1 MRGHGA
7 DGVGDRE
14 GREVRKKENVER
26 REAEKT
32 CGTHVLG
39 PRLGTVS
46 SHAGGVTQVTVSWTL
61 GGLTQVTV
69 SYTSREMINT
79 FRDDGIR
86 FGSLGGLIDTIGQV

>member
-1 MRGHGA
+1 LRVHGA

-14 GREVRKKENVER
+14 GREVRKKENAER

-39 PRLGTVS
+39 PRIGTIS
-46 SHAGGVTQVTVSWTL
+46 SHS

-79 FRDDGIR
+79 FREMLYDLEVWGAD
-86 FGSLGGLIDTIGQV
+86 